1 MTGKKQNSCLR
12 QGGCC
17 KDGKFASVKEKARL
31 VFNGRCLKKIFL
43 MAGKDGKDGKDG
55 INGNK

>member
-31 VFNGRCLKKIFL
+31 VFNGRCLKKFFFWQEK
-43 MAGKDGKDGKDG
+43 MEKTEKME
-55 INGNK
+55 